1 VDVLQEGPEVLLG
14 LPGEQMN
21 AEVDRFLQL
30 GGEILQHGHD
40 AADVES
46 ADGHGDPA
54 LAELARDRHGTGE
67 LVRLDPDEA
76 DQARV
81 AGLAYAGRDL
91 LDRDLDVHLV
101 VGVHLDPDVIPED
114 LAPSAI
120 LRDGVEASHRVRRN
134 PGLPPLDDVAVL
146 VVVRRLD
153 DLDVKGPHR
162 QPPCSWAS
170 AGYTA
175 KALLPQ

>member
-1 VDVLQEGPEVLLG
+1 MDVLQEGPEVLLG
-14 LPGEQMN
+14 LPGKEMD

-46 ADGHGDPA
+46 ADGHGNA
-54 LAELARDRHGTGE
+54 AVAELPRDRHRTGE

-101 VGVHLDPDVIPED
+101 VGVHLDRDVIPED
-114 LAPSAI
+114 IAPGAI
-120 LRDGVEASHRVRRN
+120 LGNGVEAGHRVRGN
-134 PGLPPLDDVAVL
+134 PGLPPLE
-146 VVVRRLD
+146 VV
-153 DLDVKGPHR
+153 
-162 QPPCSWAS
+162 WAFWECQGLEL
-170 AGYTA
+170 A
-175 KALLPQ
+175 P